1 MYFDSWAFK
10 NNYPHRLRISNGIR
24 SAEHLL
30 DVETALDR
38 WVTTIFHDCFYYMMF
53 YEWDQ
58 RSQSGALALD
68 PNWCMCFADDLIA
81 CHYQVVLGLLLSN
94 HPCSTMI
101 RNGKQSLRAEQTH
114 SSFQRIHFGNNAI
127 KDQIPESL
135 LSNPSCPRLLPD
147 GENNPYRPRC
157 GHSRFVDDNDGYEAC
172 LAAGNGK
179 PTSEVLL
186 SPGFSIYHL
195 FFNSPRAVVSNVT
208 VTTQESS
215 KGGVTYSICISC
227 LFRLCA
233 EAVWCNE
240 VSFVSCDC
248 A

>member
-114 SSFQRIHFGNNAI
+114 SSFQRTHFGKTRSKI
-127 KDQIPESL
+127 KSLKASSQIPVVQGYCPTARTTLTGTGVAIPVL
-135 LSNPSCPRLLPD
+135 LMTTTVTRIVWQQVTANQQARFFCPPD
-147 GENNPYRPRC
+147 
-157 GHSRFVDDNDGYEAC
+157 SRFII
-172 LAAGNGK
+172 
-179 PTSEVLL
+179 
-186 SPGFSIYHL
+186 FS
-195 FFNSPRAVVSNVT
+195 
-208 VTTQESS
+208 
-215 KGGVTYSICISC
+215 SIHHVPS
-227 LFRLCA
+227 
-233 EAVWCNE
+233 
-240 VSFVSCDC
+240 
-248 A
+248 